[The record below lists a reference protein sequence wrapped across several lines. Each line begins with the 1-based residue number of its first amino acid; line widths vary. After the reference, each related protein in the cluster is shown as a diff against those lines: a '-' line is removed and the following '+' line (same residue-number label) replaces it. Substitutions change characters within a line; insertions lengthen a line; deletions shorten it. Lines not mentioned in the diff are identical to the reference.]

1 MGIIDSLFSR
11 KKVKVANPE
20 NKENPVRVHKI
31 VRQKAK
37 VETGQVYEGKVTNVM
52 PYGIF
57 VDIGVDS
64 GLVHIKNLSW
74 QYMDSSDIAAQYN
87 EGQTVRVVVLG
98 YDDKGR
104 IQLGRKQLYEFKYT
118 KGDKLGVTVKGYIPG
133 EGLEAAI
140 NDELNTSCAIPLDE
154 LSWTG
159 DVVPTT
165 LVGKDI
171 TVVVIRVDQRS
182 HRMTC
187 SLRMVDGSPWEK
199 PTDIHVDSV
208 IEVKVLKYNDSGL
221 SIATVNEGLPGFIHK
236 NQITWLVPDDSIT
249 EADCPKPGSIVRAV
263 VKMFDPQAKKLLCS
277 IRDIQD
283 NPWEKVAVGQTI
295 SGNVVIGR
303 PGFYTVMLENGIK
316 CVCNDDTKLS
326 AGKKYDF
333 LLTDVDGN
341 GRKAKVSREAL
352 EDAMMYAHD
361 IRRFF
366 SKRGISKHV
375 FMKDDVIL
383 MPQDITCNGE
393 PMAMPFAIAYIF
405 YLDSHPEK
413 LVRYKEISAVR
424 TSHGTKTFISVDVL
438 DLKHNTAIAD
448 KEAIRNVEV
457 PIEKTV
463 TGTENGFIVQ
473 IAGRFGYIEKMD
485 NGSWTLGREGNA
497 RFVSFGHGLQI
508 DRVAVNDDMGI
519 GQDTP
524 HAGDNIFNLDDDEVN
539 VLDDNEKGLL
549 EAVVAEN
556 PGMSKDNV
564 KRVMEQIVVTY
575 DPANANLA
583 AFRAF
588 ISKDPDYFKSNNF
601 WLTSKTDDRK
611 GIQTLHIYDDNDV
624 MLKCIATD
632 NAIILERFYCE
643 RQHYEA
649 QKELNHSTNA
659 LFLPANH
666 LQIFRQYAV
675 PPSYEAK
682 RIRLAISRQYDIFA
696 YILPELRTRI
706 RKAKRTIGKDYVAV
720 SQFLKFQQNNERRRL
735 DGIEIDVDSSH
746 IRIGSI
752 DGSREIGLFVN
763 NPSCVKFFDDES
775 DKQNVRVVRNG
786 EEKGFFATLQR
797 CDAPDEFFLH
807 FKYTPDLDAYKDSGF
822 VITPN
827 ANLYH
832 LQIQQRSINDFVEKG
847 DMLTRLE
854 QGKINKPVVDGN
866 IHFLD
871 SKFNNV
877 EEGNSQPM
885 AIRKAVGNQDI
896 FLIQG
901 PPGTGKTSVI
911 VEIIRQLVRKGE
923 RVLVCSQAHSAVKN
937 IYDRIRVADD
947 GMNIGFLDED
957 DTMRPLSFKDHQL
970 FMQHNIE
977 LIDKLAKGDD
987 DEAHRLC
994 DQYETE
1000 YSDNVRKDFSSMHR
1014 YLVQYFHENV
1024 HDNSAAREII
1034 TKFKEE
1040 IEHLENMQNGFYAAG
1055 HISSLQ
1061 VVMGTCIGIGTDPNI
1076 SKSGV
1081 RFDTLIVDEAG
1092 KANLAETNVP
1102 MQLASK
1108 YILVGDDNQLPP
1120 YMDTDEIGKFKTSEE
1135 AKNLEDGT
1143 NVEEALGMSLFEY
1156 FLRHERFPQENQT
1169 LLNYQYRMNP
1179 VIGEKISSLFYGSK
1193 LHNGSGTESQNCD
1206 MQGFPEAVTFVD
1218 TGHTRDIRQY
1228 DPYEKNSGEGAIYN
1242 PCEAG
1247 IIIKDI
1253 VPKLESIRQ
1262 TNSNISIGIIAP
1274 YNAQVRYIKKVLA
1287 DNRSP
1292 LSRCVY
1298 TIDNVQG
1305 QEYDIV
1311 VISFVRSFPLGH
1323 GRKVGFLDD
1332 LRRLNVALSRA
1343 KKKLIMVGN
1352 LPTLTCPDAHNK
1364 LDISDERKQPAE
1376 IFKRISSDASIRH
1389 AELNNIDK
1397 LAKHGIRPGYVFK
1410 NCRIAYRGARS
1421 KQRCYF
1427 LADIG
1432 GETLRFP
1439 LSIHLGLTDG
1449 TTCDVKFIAINDS
1462 GNDHPSFDVARPVII
1477 AHDSS
1482 RGRVKLADGSEKD
1495 VKFDINYKIFATL
1508 LCGDLRGVSMPLAF
1522 YGNMARVD
1530 GDELRKDVAIF
1541 PYEEGDIIKARIIA
1555 KTNKALYMDCHGALG
1570 IVYIS
1575 RGCQNG
1581 FSVGSTIRCKVSQ
1594 KDPTRP
1600 TVTLIIANQRRN
1612 TYGH

>member
-1 MGIIDSLFSR
+1 MGILDNLFGR
-11 KKVKVANPE
+11 KKVKVVNPE
-20 NKENPVRVHKI
+20 NKEATARAHKI
-31 VRQKAK
+31 VRQTK
-37 VETGQVYEGKVTNVM
+37 VETSKVYEGKVTSVM

-57 VDIGVDS
+57 VDIGADS
-64 GLVHIKNLSW
+64 GLVHVKNLSW
-74 QYMDSSDIAAQYN
+74 QYMKGNEIAARYH

-98 YDDKGR
+98 YDDKKR
-104 IQLGRKQLYEFKYT
+104 IQLGIKQLHEFKYT
-118 KGDKLGVTVKGYIPG
+118 KGDKLVVTVKRYIPG
-133 EGLEAAI
+133 EGLEAEVD
-140 NDELNTSCAIPLDE
+140 DELSTNCFIPLAE

-159 DVVPTT
+159 DVQPAT
-165 LVGKDI
+165 LIGKSI
-171 TVVVIRVDQRS
+171 TVVTIWVDQRS

-187 SLRMVDGSPWEK
+187 SLKMVDGSPWEK
-199 PTDIHVDSV
+199 PTDIQVDSV

-221 SIATVNEGLPGFIHK
+221 SISTVNEGLPGFIYK
-236 NQITWLVPDDSIT
+236 NQITWLVTDDSIT
-249 EADCPKPGSIVRAV
+249 EADCPKTGAIVRAV
-263 VKMFDPQAKKLLCS
+263 VKKFNPQTKTLQCS

-283 NPWEKVAVGQTI
+283 NPWGKMAVGQTVFGKVI
-295 SGNVVIGR
+295 IGR
-303 PGFYTVMLENGIK
+303 SGLYTVMLENGIK
-316 CVCNDDTKLS
+316 CVCNDAMELA
-326 AGKKYDF
+326 AGKKYAF
-333 LLTDVDGN
+333 LLTDVDAN

-366 SKRGISKHV
+366 NKRGISRHV

-383 MPQDITCNGE
+383 MPQDITYDGV
-393 PMAMPFAIAYIF
+393 PVAMPFAIACIM
-405 YLDSHPEK
+405 YLNSHPEK
-413 LVRYKEISAVR
+413 LVLYKEISTVR
-424 TSHGTKTFISVDVL
+424 ASHGNKTFISVDIL
-438 DLKHNTAIAD
+438 DLKHNTPIAD
-448 KEAIRNVEV
+448 KEAIKNVEV
-457 PIEKTV
+457 PIEKNITE
-463 TGTENGFIVQ
+463 TENGFIVQ
-473 IAGRFGYIEKMD
+473 IAGRLGYIGKKGK
-485 NGSWTLGREGNA
+485 GSWTPEKERKA

-508 DRVAVNDDMGI
+508 DIVAANDDNEI
-519 GQDTP
+519 GQDTS
-524 HAGDNIFNLDDDEVN
+524 HASDNIFNLDDDEVYA
-539 VLDDNEKGLL
+539 LDDNEKVLL
-549 EAVVAEN
+549 EAVVTEN
-556 PGMSKDNV
+556 PRMSKDNV

-575 DPANANLA
+575 DPANANLS
-583 AFRAF
+583 AFRTF
-588 ISKDPDYFKSNNF
+588 ISNDPDYFKSNNF
-601 WLTSKTDDRK
+601 WLASMTDERK
-611 GIQTLHIYDDNDV
+611 GLQILRIYDDNDV

-632 NAIILERFYCE
+632 NAIKLERFYCE
-643 RQHYEA
+643 RKFYEA
-649 QKELNHSTNA
+649 QNELNRSTNA
-659 LFLPANH
+659 LFLPASH
-666 LQIFRQYAV
+666 LQIFQQYAA
-675 PPSYEAK
+675 PPSYDAR

-696 YILPELRTRI
+696 HILPELRRRI
-706 RKAKRTIGKDYVAV
+706 RKAKRTIGKDYVAM

-735 DGIEIDVDSSH
+735 DGLEIDVDSSH

-752 DGSREIGLFVN
+752 DGSREIGLFVD
-763 NPSCVKFFDDES
+763 NPSCVRFFEDES
-775 DKQNVRVVRNG
+775 DIQNVRVVRNG
-786 EEKGFFATLQR
+786 EDKGFFATLLR

-807 FKYTPDLDAYKDSGF
+807 FKYTPDLDEYKDSGI
-822 VITPN
+822 VIIPN

-832 LQIQQRSINDFVEKG
+832 LQIQQRSVNDFVEKG
-847 DMLTRLE
+847 DMLSRLE
-854 QGKINKPVVDGN
+854 QGKINKPVIDEN

-937 IYDRIRVADD
+937 IYDRLRVADD
-947 GMNIGFLDED
+947 EMNIGFLDED
-957 DTMRPLSFKDHQL
+957 DTMCPLSFKDHQL

-977 LIDKLAKGDD
+977 LIDKLAKGG
-987 DEAHRLC
+987 DEEARRLC

-1000 YSDNVRKDFSSMHR
+1000 YSDHVRKEFCKMHR
-1014 YLVQYFHENV
+1014 YLVQYFHEDV
-1024 HDNSAAREII
+1024 YDNNAAREMIA
-1034 TKFKEE
+1034 KFKEE

-1120 YMDTDEIGKFKTSEE
+1120 YMDTDETGRFKTSEE
-1135 AKNLEDGT
+1135 AKNLEEGT
-1143 NVEEALGMSLFEY
+1143 NIEEALGMSLFEY
-1156 FLRHERFPQENQT
+1156 FLRHERFPRENQT

-1179 VIGEKISSLFYGSK
+1179 VIGEKISSLFYGGR

-1206 MQGFPEAVTFVD
+1206 MPGFPEAVTFVD

-1247 IIIKDI
+1247 IILKDI
-1253 VPKLESIRQ
+1253 VPKLESVRQ

-1364 LDISDERKQPAE
+1364 LNISDERKQPAE
-1376 IFKRISSDASIRH
+1376 IFKSISSDASVRH

-1397 LAKHGIRPGYVFK
+1397 LAKYGIKPGYVFK
-1410 NCRIAYRGARS
+1410 NCRIAYKGARS
-1421 KQRCYF
+1421 KLHCYF
-1427 LADIG
+1427 LTDVG

-1439 LSIHLGLTDG
+1439 LPPTLGLTDG
-1449 TTCDVKFIAINDS
+1449 TTCDVKFTAINDS
-1462 GNDHPSFDVARPVII
+1462 GNDHPSFGVARPVII
-1477 AHDSS
+1477 AHDSQ

-1495 VKFDINYKIFATL
+1495 VDFDINYKTFATM
-1508 LCGDLRGVSMPLAF
+1508 LCGDMSGVSIPLIF

-1530 GDELRKDVAIF
+1530 GDELRRDVANF
-1541 PYEEGDIIKARIIA
+1541 PYEKGDTIKAKIIA
-1555 KTNKALYMDCHGALG
+1555 KTNKALYVDCHDALG
-1570 IVYIS
+1570 IVHIS
-1575 RGCQNG
+1575 QNFNNG
-1581 FSVGSTIRCKVSQ
+1581 FRVGNAISCKVKQ
-1594 KDPTRP
+1594 KDPARP
-1600 TVTLIIANQRRN
+1600 MVTLIIANQRKY